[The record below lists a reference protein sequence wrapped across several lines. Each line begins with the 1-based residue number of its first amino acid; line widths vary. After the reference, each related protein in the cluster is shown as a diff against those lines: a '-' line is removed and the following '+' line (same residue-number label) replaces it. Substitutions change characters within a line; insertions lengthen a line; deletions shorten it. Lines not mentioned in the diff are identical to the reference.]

1 MTDDVVVS
9 RAGDLIRIVHMV
21 DEKFF
26 DSICLEIKD
35 AEKLVALLEQEIQEY
50 GRSKG

>member
-1 MTDDVVVS
+1 MTEDVVVS
-9 RAGDLIRIVHMV
+9 RAGDLIRICHMV
-21 DEKFF
+21 DEKIF
-26 DSICLEIKD
+26 DSMCLEIKD